1 MIIPVR
7 VVMTSEDAHLRKTFR
22 ERSMICRHGVR
33 GPEQFAIESK
43 SCVQRPGAGPLSL
56 RLLEATAAARERLTR
71 GRGGA

>member
-1 MIIPVR
+1 
-7 VVMTSEDAHLRKTFR
+7 
-22 ERSMICRHGVR
+22 MICRHGVR